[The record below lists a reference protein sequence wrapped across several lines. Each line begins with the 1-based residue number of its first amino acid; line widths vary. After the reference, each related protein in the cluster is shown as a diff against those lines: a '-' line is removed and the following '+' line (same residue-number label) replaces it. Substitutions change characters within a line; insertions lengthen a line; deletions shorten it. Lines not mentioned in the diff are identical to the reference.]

1 MGGGYELKMLGEV
14 CEIANGRDY
23 KHLNSGDIPVYGAGG
38 KMLCV
43 DNFLYEGESVC
54 IGRKGTIDKPFYLNE
69 KFWAV
74 DTLFFTK
81 NFKNYIIPK
90 FLFYIFTYIDWK
102 QYNQSL
108 ARPSLTKA
116 ILEKIQI
123 PIPSLEVQ
131 EKIVSILDQFHALTT
146 DLQSGIP
153 AEIEA
158 RKKQYEYYRNQLLT
172 FKEAI

>member
-1 MGGGYELKMLGEV
+1 M
-14 CEIANGRDY
+14 
-23 KHLNSGDIPVYGAGG
+23 YGTGG
-38 KMLCV
+38 KMLYV

-69 KFWAV
+69 KFWVV

-90 FLFYIFTYIDWK
+90 FLFYIFTCIDWK
-102 QYNQSL
+102 QYNQSSD
-108 ARPSLTKA
+108 RPSLTKV

-123 PIPSLEVQ
+123 PVPSLKTQ
-131 EKIVSILDQFHALTT
+131 KNIVEILDKFHTLTS

-158 RKKQYEYYRNQLLT
+158 RKKQYAYYRNKLLT
-172 FKEAI
+172 FKKLEI